1 MFGLLTLNE
10 TAKSNDNGSA
20 LTSGNME
27 SIFGAVRFYNNI
39 NNMSQ
44 IEEYNSVRW
53 TNLAINILSTNA

>member
-44 IEEYNSVRW
+44 IEEYNSVR
-53 TNLAINILSTNA
+53 